1 MFTQCPELQSCGAL
15 YPVWLN
21 GLKML
26 RIIDLKIPYT
36 AYVYQFINLKL
47 KLQFQTYMCT
57 NNAQYLAMHKSTSF
71 FLPMTTRHITQY

>member
-1 MFTQCPELQSCGAL
+1 MLTQCPELQSCGAL

-36 AYVYQFINLKL
+36 AYVYQFKIEITISNI
-47 KLQFQTYMCT
+47 YV
-57 NNAQYLAMHKSTSF
+57 HK
-71 FLPMTTRHITQY
+71 